1 MCRRHRCRNRSLG
14 NLAGRRASRTLV
26 RYRRLQK
33 AGIRSRP
40 ANRTPVRRRRLRKAR
55 NRSRRAF
62 RRGRPRIRA
71 ACLPGLPNLV
81 SRYRNRRVRLAYFRR
96 EPPGEQACRRECR
109 ASRRKGRACRG
120 TIRPMGRWAPAY
132 RANPPESPAARP
144 KVRVGR
150 QGIRVF
156 RLTDW
161 ACRQRAPA
169 YRQRAP
175 VILLMARKVQKARKV
190 QMVQMVRTSQR
201 GAGYSMAG
209 ERAVL
214 WERKP
219 TAAPPARVPRRARPA
234 ATPFAGRHRCCRPL
248 SARVADYSCY
258 SRTR

>member
-1 MCRRHRCRNRSLG
+1 MCRRHRCRNRLRA
-14 NLAGRRASRTLV
+14 NLVDRRASRT
-26 RYRRLQK
+26 
-33 AGIRSRP
+33 
-40 ANRTPVRRRRLRKAR
+40 PVRHRRLRKAG
-55 NRSRRAF
+55 NRSRQAF

-81 SRYRNRRVRLAYFRR
+81 SRYRIRRVRLEYFQR

-109 ASRRKGRACRG
+109 AVRRKGRACRG
-120 TIRPMGRWAPAY
+120 TNRSMGRWAPAY
-132 RANPPESPAARP
+132 RAHPPESPAARP

-161 ACRQRAPA
+161 AYRPRGRACRQRD
-169 YRQRAP
+169 RACH
-175 VILLMARKVQKARKV
+175 LMARKVRKVRKAQRVRKAQKVQKV

-201 GAGYSMAG
+201 GVGYLMAG

-219 TAAPPARVPRRARPA
+219 TAAPPAGVPRRGRPA
-234 ATPFAGRHRCCRPL
+234 ATPFAGCHRCCRSL
-248 SARVADYSCY
+248 STRVADYSCY